1 MVFKPAIDTHVRTR
15 VREYLRAYELD
26 FFPSAGVSWQIM
38 ARVKRSPRSVR
49 GRQEGAQRAIAVT
62 TFRIYA
68 DQRDALQRAA
78 LERRGVEGGSGRAD
92 ASAMLRDLL
101 DKAGMRG
108 RK

>member
-1 MVFKPAIDTHVRTR
+1 MMAHEKRTR
-15 VREYLRAYELD
+15 
-26 FFPSAGVSWQIM
+26 
-38 ARVKRSPRSVR
+38 RSG
-49 GRQEGAQRAIAVT
+49 GRRDEEAKRAITVT
-62 TFRIYA
+62 TFRLYA

-92 ASAMLRDLL
+92 ASAVLRDLL

>member
-1 MVFKPAIDTHVRTR
+1 MTYGRK
-15 VREYLRAYELD
+15 
-26 FFPSAGVSWQIM
+26 
-38 ARVKRSPRSVR
+38 KRS
-49 GRQEGAQRAIAVT
+49 RQSTAASREETKRAIAVT

-78 LERRGVEGGSGRAD
+78 LERRGTESGSGRAD

-108 RK
+108 KKK

>member
-1 MVFKPAIDTHVRTR
+1 MAPKKKGKHRTDGDRREEVR
-15 VREYLRAYELD
+15 
-26 FFPSAGVSWQIM
+26 
-38 ARVKRSPRSVR
+38 RS
-49 GRQEGAQRAIAVT
+49 ITVT

-78 LERRGVEGGSGRAD
+78 LERRGVESGSGRAD
-92 ASAMLRDLL
+92 ASAVLRDLL

>member
-1 MVFKPAIDTHVRTR
+1 MPRAKRT
-15 VREYLRAYELD
+15 
-26 FFPSAGVSWQIM
+26 
-38 ARVKRSPRSVR
+38 PRR
-49 GRQEGAQRAIAVT
+49 DLGRQGEGAKRAITVT

-92 ASAMLRDLL
+92 ASAVLRDLL

>member
-1 MVFKPAIDTHVRTR
+1 MAHKKKGRHRTDGDR
-15 VREYLRAYELD
+15 REE
-26 FFPSAGVSWQIM
+26 
-38 ARVKRSPRSVR
+38 AR
-49 GRQEGAQRAIAVT
+49 RAITVT

-78 LERRGVEGGSGRAD
+78 LERRRVERGSGRAD
-92 ASAMLRDLL
+92 ASAVLRDLL

>member
-1 MVFKPAIDTHVRTR
+1 M
-15 VREYLRAYELD
+15 AYEN
-26 FFPSAGVSWQIM
+26 
-38 ARVKRSPRSVR
+38 RTPRGNR
-49 GRQEGAQRAIAVT
+49 GRQEGAKRAITVT

-78 LERRGVEGGSGRAD
+78 LERRGVESGSGRAD
-92 ASAMLRDLL
+92 ASAVLRELL

>member
-1 MVFKPAIDTHVRTR
+1 MDHTKRPRVDRSGREGTR
-15 VREYLRAYELD
+15 
-26 FFPSAGVSWQIM
+26 
-38 ARVKRSPRSVR
+38 
-49 GRQEGAQRAIAVT
+49 RAIAVT

-78 LERRGVEGGSGRAD
+78 LERRSVESGSGRAD
-92 ASAMLRDLL
+92 ASAVLRDLL